1 MVFGT
6 TLGGALLG
14 AVVAIGWIAL
24 VPIDQARAGVIL
36 AAAGM
41 SVIGI
46 GFPSIRRALP
56 EPACQVSDTPRLG
69 SLTPAA
75 LRWGVTLGLG
85 VCTYVVTP
93 AIYALLGVALGQ
105 SGPIS
110 AALLCTI
117 YGLTR
122 GITIVMFTVAPAG
135 QETDRV
141 TDAGEGLE
149 KILRVPL
156 ALAVVVA
163 VLSTLA

>member
-1 MVFGT
+1 M
-6 TLGGALLG
+6 
-14 AVVAIGWIAL
+14 
-24 VPIDQARAGVIL
+24 
-36 AAAGM
+36 
-41 SVIGI
+41 
-46 GFPSIRRALP
+46 
-56 EPACQVSDTPRLG
+56 
-69 SLTPAA
+69 
-75 LRWGVTLGLG
+75 TLGLG